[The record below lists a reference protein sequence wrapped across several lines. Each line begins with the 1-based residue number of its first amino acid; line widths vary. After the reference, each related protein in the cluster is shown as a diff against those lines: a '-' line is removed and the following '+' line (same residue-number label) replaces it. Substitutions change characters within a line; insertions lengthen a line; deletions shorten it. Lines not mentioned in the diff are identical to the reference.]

1 MLRRSGELRKAQLI
15 QYYFFMCVQQFHVE
29 YTIVCFMM
37 LCKIHSLILGN
48 WGIDSYATSGLVGF
62 KRVWEI
68 IQKSMVVYLIL
79 NITVLQCRYYV

>member
-1 MLRRSGELRKAQLI
+1 MRLVIAALKLRVVKALLLLL
-15 QYYFFMCVQQFHVE
+15 YVCVEQFHVK

-37 LCKIHSLILGN
+37 LYKIHSLILGN

-68 IQKSMVVYLIL
+68 IQKSMAVYLRS
-79 NITVLQCRYYV
+79 NITLS